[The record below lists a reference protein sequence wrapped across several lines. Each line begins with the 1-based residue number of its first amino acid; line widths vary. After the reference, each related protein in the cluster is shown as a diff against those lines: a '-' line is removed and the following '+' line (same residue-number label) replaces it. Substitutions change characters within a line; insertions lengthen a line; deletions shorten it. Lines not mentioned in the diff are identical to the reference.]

1 MSRRYFDV
9 NGDPIYTPSL
19 NQSNYDFSQPDD
31 SYDGPLEFYRS
42 WQNNDDIL
50 LSRDQFND
58 NEINYSSNV
67 NAPMQSIVPHLQNI
81 PHEARITEAET
92 QIHTN
97 PENQVRRTYHLFEIT
112 TMEEK
117 KIGRRKRDRT
127 YPDNAE
133 HTKFDPDNILTKVKK
148 TSYNNYLEYY
158 NEELKKTEDKEI
170 EKEKIELKKITNSV
184 LGVSSR
190 EDNLALL
197 EMSMQDILSNPLSNN
212 FTRIDKNYNKNS
224 INFILER
231 NDEKLTSLLGKPF
244 GHVIKVFAGDLKDK
258 DFEGFKTIED
268 EIKEIE
274 DKIRDNPSLEN
285 EEKEYI
291 KVYRYY
297 AKNYKQ
303 TFLDKDKRA
312 PRKKKND

>member
-1 MSRRYFDV
+1 
-9 NGDPIYTPSL
+9 
-19 NQSNYDFSQPDD
+19 
-31 SYDGPLEFYRS
+31 
-42 WQNNDDIL
+42 
-50 LSRDQFND
+50 
-58 NEINYSSNV
+58 
-67 NAPMQSIVPHLQNI
+67 
-81 PHEARITEAET
+81 
-92 QIHTN
+92 
-97 PENQVRRTYHLFEIT
+97 
-112 TMEEK
+112 
-117 KIGRRKRDRT
+117 
-127 YPDNAE
+127 
-133 HTKFDPDNILTKVKK
+133 
-148 TSYNNYLEYY
+148 
-158 NEELKKTEDKEI
+158 
-170 EKEKIELKKITNSV
+170 V

-197 EMSMQDILSNPLSNN
+197 EMSMQDILSNPLPNN
-212 FTRIDKNYNKNS
+212 CTRIDKNYNKNS

-244 GHVIKVFAGDLKDK
+244 EHVIRVFAGDLKDK